1 MNLSLV
7 WLRRD
12 LRLNDHVPLALAL
25 AEAHPVQPV
34 FVFDT
39 EILARFK
46 NPRDR
51 RVNFLARTLIELHQT
66 LKTRGGGMLVLY
78 GAARV
83 AIPKLAAALTAEA
96 IFSAEDFE
104 ETTRARDAAVKR
116 AVAPQTRFVQAVDH
130 LLRAPTQIL
139 KDDGTPFKVFT
150 PYYKR
155 WLASVTPADSAEA
168 AVRDAGRYADFA
180 TIARQAEAAGLKRL
194 DLDLGLEA
202 TLAAMGYEA
211 VADDLW
217 PVTGI
222 PARLRAFTKQK
233 LTAYPV
239 ARDRMAT
246 DGTSRISPYLRFGL
260 ISIRQCLREAE
271 TAGGGE
277 KWISELAWRE
287 FYAMILYHFPQTA
300 TQEFQEQYRGT
311 IPWNGTGA
319 AWDAFCAGK
328 TGFPI
333 VDAAVRELLTTG
345 WMHNRARMIVASF
358 LTKDLLIDW
367 RLGENFFAQH
377 LMDYEMASNV
387 GGWQWAASTGTD
399 AAPYFRVFNPL
410 LQSRKF
416 DGAGEYIRRYVP
428 ELAALKDDEIHEPA
442 TLGLLRPASYPA
454 PIVDHA
460 VAKDRVVAA
469 FKAAGMALRPPG

>member
-25 AEAHPVQPV
+25 AESQPVQPV
-34 FVFDT
+34 FIFDT
-39 EILARFK
+39 EILARFADK
-46 NPRDR
+46 RDR
-51 RVNFLARTLIELHQT
+51 RVNFLARTLIDLHQN
-66 LKTRGGGMLVLY
+66 LKSRGGGLLVIH

-83 AIPKLAAALTAEA
+83 AIPKLAVALKAEA
-96 IFSAEDFE
+96 IFSGEDFE
-104 ETTRARDAAVKR
+104 ESTRARDAAVKR
-116 AVAPQTRFVQAVDH
+116 ALASQTRFVQAVDH

-150 PYYKR
+150 PFYKR
-155 WLASVTPADSAEA
+155 WLASLNAADSAEA
-168 AVRDAGRYADFA
+168 VVKDAGRYADFA
-180 TIARQAEAAGLKRL
+180 AIARKAEAAGLKRL
-194 DLDLGLEA
+194 DLDSGLEA
-202 TLAAMGYEA
+202 TLAAMSYEA
-211 VADDLW
+211 VVDELW
-217 PVTGI
+217 SVTGI
-222 PARLRAFTKQK
+222 EARLAAFTKQK
-233 LTAYPV
+233 LTAYPL
-239 ARDRMAT
+239 ARDVMA
-246 DGTSRISPYLRFGL
+246 DAGTSRLSPYLRFGL
-260 ISIRQCLREAE
+260 ISIRACLRAAQA
-271 TAGGGE
+271 AGGGE

-287 FYAMILYHFPQTA
+287 FYAMILYHFPHTA
-300 TQEFQEQYRGT
+300 TLEFQEQYRGS
-311 IPWNGTGA
+311 IPWNGKGA

-367 RLGENFFAQH
+367 RLGEEFFAQY

-410 LQSRKF
+410 LQSKKF
-416 DGAGEYIRRYVP
+416 DGAGAYIRRYVP
-428 ELAALKDDEIHEPA
+428 ELAGLKDDEIHEPA
-442 TLGLLRPASYPA
+442 TLGLLRPSSYPT

-460 VAKDRVVAA
+460 AAKTRVIEV